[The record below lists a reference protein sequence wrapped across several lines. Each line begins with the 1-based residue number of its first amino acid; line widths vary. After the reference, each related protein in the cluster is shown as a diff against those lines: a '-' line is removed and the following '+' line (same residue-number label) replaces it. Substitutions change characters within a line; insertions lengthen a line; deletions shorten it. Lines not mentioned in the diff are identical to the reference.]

1 MTPQCS
7 SFCAPSER
15 RCIITADGKCDVLM
29 PLYCIQPNSACRC
42 HDCAQALAD
51 FIVYLHESPKPWRLP
66 KAVPSVVGLA
76 MPDAKTE
83 TQLRLPA

>member
-1 MTPQCS
+1 MLQLLRTIRTALHYHRRWQVR
-7 SFCAPSER
+7 CAY
-15 RCIITADGKCDVLM
+15 AH
-29 PLYCIQPNSACRC
+29 LYCIQPNSACRC

-76 MPDAKTE
+76 MPDATTE